1 MPFVFHYL
9 NFEIKIFQ
17 KMTAKYS
24 SRQKLSAVLLRT
36 VTTRNCDLY
45 SLHGIIGWLGI
56 LTLKNK
62 S

>member
-9 NFEIKIFQ
+9 NFEK
-17 KMTAKYS
+17 KYAKCS

-36 VTTRNCDLY
+36 VTERNCDLY
-45 SLHGIIGWLGI
+45 SLHGIRGWLGI
-56 LTLKNK
+56 LALKNK